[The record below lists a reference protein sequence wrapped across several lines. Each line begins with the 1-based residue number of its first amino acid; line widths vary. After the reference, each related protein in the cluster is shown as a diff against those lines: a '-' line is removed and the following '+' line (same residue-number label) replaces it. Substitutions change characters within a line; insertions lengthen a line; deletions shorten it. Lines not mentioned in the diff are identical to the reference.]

1 MNSRKKIKSI
11 SMLVLLTFL
20 FSFLP
25 HMPVMAEVENNNTKV
40 NEKTL
45 VKNESEAFAVVV
57 GDFLQVNYNGSD
69 WDPKNMNGVLKK
81 YKNGLYEGT
90 LKLKAGNYNYK
101 IAMNGTWDESY
112 GNNGQNIALNLSK
125 DSEVIFRFD
134 YKNKKVYDS
143 INNPDQLKI
152 NGEVT
157 FKNNQVNYDENA
169 ITNLKLSGSDAK
181 KENIKEVYMDL
192 TNVGGPNKVLMDL
205 NLLKDNSLSQSIGIN
220 DNVVAGEKEIP
231 VTIVDKNGESHK
243 AKGILTVKSKVGVG
257 PLDFGFDESRIY
269 FTVTDRFFN
278 GDKNNDDPHGNNY
291 DKKNPYTYHGGD
303 LKGLTDKIPYLK
315 ELGINTIWITP
326 IVENTDFNQMFSQG
340 KTQYSYHGYWAKDFE
355 KLDPH
360 LGTMD
365 DLKTLIDTAHDS
377 GIKIMVDVVL
387 NHAGYGMKNKDNSGA
402 NNSPTEEDI
411 AKFKGMFR
419 ENPGNDFITQESAGL
434 PDFKTEDPE
443 VREKLIEWQTGWIE
457 RSKTEK
463 GNTIDYFRVDTVK
476 HVDNTTWKAFKNK
489 LTEINPSFKTI
500 GEYFG
505 ADINNDGGQLQNGQ
519 MDALLDF
526 GYKGK
531 ARDFVNGNI
540 EGTSAYLD
548 DRASKISNTNLMGQF
563 LSSHDE
569 DGFLKTVGDDLGKQ
583 MLAASLQITD
593 KGIPVIYYGEE
604 LGMSGWNGFEQG
616 DQNRYDMDFE
626 RLNDP
631 KYKKVHDHYEKLLNI
646 RKEYSKIFSKGNRKT
661 IAGNNEEGYSVV
673 LRSYNGKEITPM
685 NLSENNEEKNITNGQ
700 NLFVVL
706 NTKNE
711 DKDISFKTNFKE
723 GEKVKDLYSGNEY
736 SIGKDGKVTVKA
748 PSKEEGGTAI
758 LALKNR

>member
-231 VTIVDKNGESHK
+231 VTIVDKNGENHK

-303 LKGLTDKIPYLK
+303 LKGLTDKISYLK

-340 KTQYSYHGYWAKDFE
+340 KTQYSCHGYWAKDFE

-736 SIGKDGKVTVKA
+736 SIGKDGKVTVKV